1 VSSTEKEPFMERKIV
16 RSGQGSLELSRSE
29 LIYVGVDNGVS
40 GSVAAVNETGS
51 RSVVASTP
59 TFSEQDYVKA
69 KQNVTRVDTGDLH
82 NWFQDVIVA
91 TYGGTGKVRVVLERP
106 MIFPGRFRATLSA
119 IRAWEATLIVLA
131 EFPWPRIVVDSRGWQ
146 KEMLPQG
153 CKGPELKVASVQVGC
168 RLFPDHA
175 DWIQDQGDADSLL
188 LAEYARRNKL

>member
-1 VSSTEKEPFMERKIV
+1 MERKIV
-16 RSGQGSLELSRSE
+16 RSGQESTELSRNE
-29 LIYVGVDNGVS
+29 IVYVGVDNGVS
-40 GSVAAVNETGS
+40 GSVAAVNATS
-51 RSVVASTP
+51 SWSAVVSIP
-59 TFSEQDYVKA
+59 VFHEQDYVKA
-69 KQNVTRVDTGDLH
+69 KQNVTRIDTGDLH

-91 TYGGTGKVRVVLERP
+91 TYGGTGKVRVFLERP

-131 EFPWPRIVVDSRGWQ
+131 EFPWPRVVVDSRGWQ

-175 DWIQDQGDADSLL
+175 DWIKAQGDADSLL
-188 LAEYARRNKL
+188 ICEWARRNKI